1 MYNTFSKSM
10 KSNIYDVETLKE
22 EIKQHNEVLITLN
35 ETQKSLNDDL
45 ISENNNYKKLSEE
58 KLSKVESKDKIDSTI
73 FTLNPSKLEEE
84 IEIIVNTGLKHKSDI
99 ELIDEELKN
108 IGKVDFDEDTDFK
121 LNKEKQE
128 ILSEVAV
135 TDSEINRLKNVIKE
149 LINGGICQ
157 ACNRK
162 LDNVDNA
169 EHIDMHNRTIE
180 NLINSINIRKR
191 RLDVVIEEINKLST
205 VKAQIE
211 KKNKLELN
219 RDRFSVEIESLRNK
233 IKDKKSDLK
242 KYNDNIESIE
252 KNKNIDADISLINTK
267 LSVSETAKNKI
278 NSELQNLAI
287 NIDSNSKD
295 ILKKE
300 NLIKNINS
308 EREIEKIFKLYIDMV
323 GKKGISKLVLRSVLP
338 IINSEL
344 QRLLEDITDFEV
356 EVYIDDKNE
365 VRYLLVK
372 DGIEKSLKSGSGF
385 ELTTASIA
393 LRCVLGKMS
402 TLPSPNFITFDEV
415 LGRVAPENIPN
426 IKPLFERISD
436 MFDIVF
442 FITQNEVVK
451 DWAKNIIT
459 INKVNNISRLNAK
472 GY

>member
-1 MYNTFSKSM
+1 
-10 KSNIYDVETLKE
+10 
-22 EIKQHNEVLITLN
+22 
-35 ETQKSLNDDL
+35 
-45 ISENNNYKKLSEE
+45 
-58 KLSKVESKDKIDSTI
+58 
-73 FTLNPSKLEEE
+73 
-84 IEIIVNTGLKHKSDI
+84 
-99 ELIDEELKN
+99 
-108 IGKVDFDEDTDFK
+108 
-121 LNKEKQE
+121 
-128 ILSEVAV
+128 
-135 TDSEINRLKNVIKE
+135 
-149 LINGGICQ
+149 
-157 ACNRK
+157 
-162 LDNVDNA
+162 
-169 EHIDMHNRTIE
+169 MHNKTIE

-205 VKAQIE
+205 VKAKIE

-219 RDRFSVEIESLRNK
+219 RDRLSVEIESLRNK
-233 IKDKKSDLK
+233 IKDKKADLK

-267 LSVSETAKNKI
+267 LAVSENTKNKI
-278 NSELQNLAI
+278 NSELQTLAI
-287 NIDSNSKD
+287 NIDSNTKD

-300 NLIKNINS
+300 NLIKTING

-372 DGIEKSLKSGSGF
+372 DGIEKALKSGSGF

-451 DWAKNIIT
+451 DWSENIIT
-459 INKVNNISRLNAK
+459 INKVNNISSLNIK
-472 GY
+472 